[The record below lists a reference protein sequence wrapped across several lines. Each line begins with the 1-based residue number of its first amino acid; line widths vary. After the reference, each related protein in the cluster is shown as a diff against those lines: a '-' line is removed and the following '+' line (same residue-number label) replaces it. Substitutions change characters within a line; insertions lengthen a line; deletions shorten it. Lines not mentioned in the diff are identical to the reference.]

1 MKKLVLLAMLMPLG
15 LFAVKAPDFTVTD
28 YNNKTHKLFADY
40 LNKEKVVVLKIF
52 FVDCPPCNT
61 IAPLMEPIYQKWGG
75 GNGRVQFFELSTM
88 SLDNN
93 SYVKTYAQKYGITF
107 PGVGSDGGSLTAV
120 APYKDG
126 KTFGSWYGTPTF
138 VVIAPNGE
146 VNFNVPFGKSN
157 TVNLDTAIAQA
168 LRIPSND
175 GGGGGG
181 TKCTDSFQIKV
192 YNQFSAKFTPKV
204 VTYDLY
210 NSSNPK
216 YDLLNGLYN
225 CEFFF
230 PSIRDYYVVGLDNIP
245 LKGEDELYGISTQDI
260 VILQK
265 YILSIKPMNNLQLV
279 LGDVNNNG
287 VVSSSDISEL
297 RKLILGL
304 TPTLKVGKYYGVAHN
319 PKGFDNKGNSTV
331 LVNDLVF
338 KKVNNE
344 FGIGHYGDVS
354 GAEKIGFSSDVLSR
368 TQCSMDFNMVF
379 KKTTTGFHCDM
390 IAAESIEF
398 DGLQLGLKGDFEGC
412 KNLFFNSTFTDIQD
426 AGINFNAA
434 SDGNLFVS
442 WSDPAKINTL
452 RQGDVICS
460 FDCDHVLNFAF
471 WGPQEIILKDGSVCK
486 INFTNGIS
494 VAPILDSWLTSEE
507 MIIRSSAPLKEI
519 RLLTCEGQVILEKK
533 FSGTETNLIALDRK
547 SLPAGLIITEA
558 NAIDG
563 QLIYAKTFSYK

>member
-1 MKKLVLLAMLMPLG
+1 MKKLVLLILLMPLG

-52 FVDCPPCNT
+52 FVDCPPCNS
-61 IAPLMEPIYQKWGG
+61 IAPMMEPIYQKWGG

-88 SLDNN
+88 SFDNN

-107 PGVGSDGGSLTAV
+107 PGVGSDGGSLAAV
-120 APYKDG
+120 APYKDN

-157 TVNLDTAIAQA
+157 TVSLDTAIAQA

-192 YNQFSAKFTPKV
+192 YNQFSSKFTPKV
-204 VTYDLY
+204 VTFDLY

-230 PSIRDYYVVGLDNIP
+230 PSIRDYYVVGLENIP
-245 LKGEDELYGISTQDI
+245 LKGEDELNGISTQDI

-319 PKGFDNKGNSTV
+319 PKGFDNKGNSNV

-354 GAEKIGFSSDVLSR
+354 GAEKIGFSGEVMSR
-368 TQCSMDFNMVF
+368 TECSMDLNVVCT
-379 KKTTTGFHCDM
+379 KTTSGFHYNF
-390 IAAESIEF
+390 ITVESTEF
-398 DGLQLGLKGDFEGC
+398 DGIQLGLKGDFEGC
-412 KNLFFNSTFTDIQD
+412 KNLTFNSIFTDIQYN
-426 AGINFNAA
+426 GINFSAA

-442 WSDPAKINTL
+442 WSDPTKSNML
-452 RQGDVICS
+452 RQGDVVCS
-460 FDCDHVLNFAF
+460 FDCDHKLNFAF
-471 WGPQEIILKDGSVCK
+471 WGPQEIILKDGSVCNL
-486 INFTNGIS
+486 NFTNSIS
-494 VAPILDSWLTSEE
+494 NTPILDSWFTSDE
-507 MIIRSSAPLKEI
+507 MIIRSSAPVQQI
-519 RLLTCEGQVILEKK
+519 RLFNAEGQVILEKK
-533 FSGTETNLIALDRK
+533 FSGTETTLIALDSK
-547 SLPAGLIITEA
+547 PLPGGLIITEA

-563 QLIYAKTFSYK
+563 QLLYTKSFSNK